1 MVAWTSQTAL
11 GHLRACSEQDPEG
24 EGGHR
29 NVRALG
35 IFKHAG
41 RKLDSA
47 YNWGCRLEPFD
58 VDIKEK

>member
-1 MVAWTSQTAL
+1 MVVWTSQTAL

-24 EGGHR
+24 EGGRR
-29 NVRALG
+29 NVHALG

-47 YNWGCRLEPFD
+47 RNW
-58 VDIKEK
+58 